1 MTQKE
6 MVLRFLEIHEAI
18 TQMDA
23 IRELGCTRLGARI
36 LDLVHLDGIR
46 IEREM
51 VTVVNRFGRST
62 TFARYWLESLLSEE
76 RSAQNGKR

>member
-6 MVLRFLEIHEAI
+6 MVLRYLETHEAI

-36 LDLVHLDGIR
+36 WDLVHLDGIR

-51 VTVVNRFGRST
+51 VTGINRFGKPT
-62 TFARYWLESLLSEE
+62 TFARYWLIITSD
-76 RSAQNGKR
+76 

>member
-6 MVLRFLEIHEAI
+6 MVLHYLETHKSI

-23 IRELGCTRLGARI
+23 IREFGCTRLGARI
-36 LDLVHLDGIR
+36 WDLVHLDGIV
-46 IEREM
+46 IKREM
-51 VTVVNRFGRST
+51 ETVVNRFGRPT
-62 TFARYWLESLLSEE
+62 TFARYWLKSLLSEE

>member
-6 MVLRFLEIHEAI
+6 MVLHYMQTHESI

-36 LDLVHLDGIR
+36 WDLVHLDGVN

-51 VTVVNRFGRST
+51 VSGVNRFGKVTS
-62 TFARYWLESLLSEE
+62 FARYWLAESTASRGAHL
-76 RSAQNGKR
+76 